1 MFEFPVLLFFC
12 AGFCDEFQSTCEPFP
27 QVGASL
33 PRALPFSP
41 SLSFS
46 LTFGILGFCLK
57 LVQSVV
63 WDGFASTLRRRLVG
77 WVHLYISYQSVLASL
92 LPGIIPTFSSP
103 ASCPFQGSA
112 GIMAFWECPVPP
124 GPFSQS
130 NPWVCIPHPEVIL
143 GKNVLPRVAWE
154 LVGSSSGFPG
164 SGAHRDGARCAAARI
179 CSRGYQML

>member
-1 MFEFPVLLFFC
+1 MCFPDWMFEFPVLLFFC

-46 LTFGILGFCLK
+46 LTFGILGFFLK

-77 WVHLYISYQSVLASL
+77 WVHLYISYQSCWHPCFQALFQPFLLQLPALSKALQGLWPFGNVPSPPDHLAR
-92 LPGIIPTFSSP
+92 
-103 ASCPFQGSA
+103 A
-112 GIMAFWECPVPP
+112 
-124 GPFSQS
+124 
-130 NPWVCIPHPEVIL
+130 IL
-143 GKNVLPRVAWE
+143 GSVFLTLRLFWGKM
-154 LVGSSSGFPG
+154 
-164 SGAHRDGARCAAARI
+164 
-179 CSRGYQML
+179 CSHE